1 MTTNHLA
8 QAMDHARGFMRNGCA
23 VELEPQVGILHALI
37 AIAELMPRH
46 ATPEEVT
53 TYTDTVAASVAD
65 ALARHT
71 APAVDELDAMRDQV
85 AQLVRERDEWERER
99 DRREAEDQAAHARL
113 EAIRALALH
122 YDGTPA
128 TGMPRAI
135 LNALDEPREQPEP
148 EPRSGYFLQPG
159 GATVAW
165 SLCTRARGQSITDL
179 IQPEADE
186 FLNDYEADQ

>member
-37 AIAELMPRH
+37 AIAELMPQP

-53 TYTDTVAASVAD
+53 AYTDTVAASVAD

-99 DRREAEDQAAHARL
+99 DRREAEDQATRARL
-113 EAIRALALH
+113 EAIRALWWRGRRRSA
-122 YDGTPA
+122 G
-128 TGMPRAI
+128 R
-135 LNALDEPREQPEP
+135 DEPRELPEP
-148 EPRSGYFLQPG
+148 EPRAGYCLQPG
-159 GATVAW
+159 GGTAARF
-165 SLCTRARGQSITDL
+165 LCTRERGHDGPHVALAGRSVCDVWTDT
-179 IQPEADE
+179 EG
-186 FLNDYEADQ
+186 NDQ